1 MPARQLTLYT
11 RAGCSL
17 CEDMTELVRARM
29 GTHRLIE
36 VDVDGDPLLKAR
48 FGWDVPLLFDGDSE
62 ICRHEFDAVA
72 FAAWLKRD

>member
-1 MPARQLTLYT
+1 MPDRQLTLYT

-17 CEDMTELVRARM
+17 CEDMAELVRARI
-29 GTHRLIE
+29 GTHRVIE

-48 FGWDVPLLFDGDSE
+48 FGWDVPLLFEGDSE

-72 FAAWLKRD
+72 FATWLRRI